1 FINKCLSGV
10 NLPSLISLYDNMIP
24 QYYNDSLMLR
34 HVRNLKIES
43 KIINS
48 EYLSA
53 LENIDE
59 IITNYNNPYEL
70 LYANIDKLRILGIL
84 DSNLQIG
91 DNPSYSNFNVNKEIA
106 KMIRADLIE
115 NKSNKIALKKYN
127 ESKLSDKKYKDNKE
141 LIFNNLYKRLQQDI
155 LEYEK
160 TGKINK
166 DKVITEKIIYD
177 IISNNYVPN
186 VPSISTKLKFLNKN
200 QLNNITPKVYSLSQ
214 NYPNPFN
221 PVTKI
226 NYELPKDGKVRL
238 IIYDIL
244 GREVK
249 TLVNDFKT
257 AGRYTIEFNGNQL
270 ASGIYFYRIQVVDLT
285 GRTGDFV
292 SVKRMAL
299 IK

>member
-1 FINKCLSGV
+1 
-10 NLPSLISLYDNMIP
+10 MIP